1 MLASNC
7 FEIPLFWGISMHQ
20 ASPETVCVSVII
32 PTRGRAQLV
41 VKAVA
46 SALHQDFDNL
56 EVIVVIDGEDPRT
69 REALNGFFDQR
80 VTVID
85 SAVSIGGADA
95 RNAGVRASRG
105 EWVAFLDDDDEWLPH
120 KLSRQMAVAR
130 RSGAAWPVLS
140 SRMLVRTPGFE
151 LIRPLR
157 SYQPGRPVSEFLF
170 CRGSLRDGP
179 FALQTSTLLI
189 RRELMLAV
197 PFRSGLKRHQDW
209 DWALRAEQVAG
220 VEFVVIDEPLVIYR
234 AEDPRESV
242 GRAQDWEFSMQW
254 GREMR
259 PFFSAKAYSWFLATE
274 CASRAAKSRAG
285 FRVYAEILR
294 RFLLDGRPS
303 AGSAITMA
311 VFLVLPSGWRRRVH
325 NLMRRWRG
333 GAGVPQSPQR
343 NNVQST
349 IGMEF

>member
-7 FEIPLFWGISMHQ
+7 CEIPLFWGLGMHQ
-20 ASPETVCVSVII
+20 VNPETVCVSVII
-32 PTRGRAQLV
+32 PTRGRAELV

-46 SALHQDFDNL
+46 SALHQDFESL
-56 EVIVVIDGEDPRT
+56 EVIVVIDGEDRRT
-69 REALNGFFDQR
+69 REALSAIFDPR
-80 VTVID
+80 VRLID
-85 SAVSIGGADA
+85 LAVNIGGADA
-95 RNAGVRASRG
+95 RNVGVRAARG

-140 SRMLVRTPGFE
+140 SRMVVRTPGFE

-157 SYQPGRPVSEFLF
+157 SYQPERPVSEFLF
-170 CRGSLRDGP
+170 CRGSLKDGS
-179 FALQTSTLLI
+179 FALQTSTLLV

-209 DWALRAEQVAG
+209 DWALRVEQVPG

-234 AEDPRESV
+234 AEDGRESV
-242 GRAQDWEFSMQW
+242 GRAQDWAFSMQW

-274 CASRAAKSRAG
+274 CAARAVKSPAG

-311 VFLVLPSGWRRRVH
+311 VFLVLPPGWRQRIH
-325 NLMRRWRG
+325 SLKRRWRG
-333 GAGVPQSPQR
+333 GAGVPHSLQR
-343 NNVQST
+343 NDVQAT
-349 IGMEF
+349 IRMEF